1 MFSKGEKVSHQQFG
15 VGTVRMV
22 DEHTLIIRFDHGVE
36 ECLNTDVT
44 LIKAVEHAIKDLNF
58 YPPAEVVVRCQAAA
72 IQSVNDNWGVF
83 SKSLIKL
90 LPHQLWVCHRVLRH
104 WPTNYLVADD
114 VGLGKTVEAGLILWP
129 LLSKGLVK
137 RLLILAPAGLVEQ
150 WQYRLR
156 QMFDIRLTIYSP
168 ELDKPKSDYWNT
180 HPLVIASLPT
190 LRKDVNGRHDR
201 ILQAQD
207 WDLLMVDEAHHLNAL
222 ETQGATLGYRFVQRL
237 IENGKFKSKIFFT
250 GTPHRG
256 KSYGFLALMKLVRP
270 DLFDPEKPAKPQ
282 LPLLKNALIRNNKQ
296 SVTDMEG
303 AKLFK
308 PVTVYSE
315 TYHYSDAEEFFYE
328 KLTEFILTGQAYASG
343 LDNSNNQRAV
353 MLVLIS
359 LQKLASSSIAAIKRA
374 ILNRLNKLNLIKK
387 DLIGLEDKKEKLD
400 IFIAL
405 SDEGIDSA
413 LTDELQA
420 LEEDILEITVKLSL
434 MEDEKPRLE
443 SLLEAANNI
452 VNETKL
458 VQLLAVLDERYKD
471 RNVLFF
477 TEYKATQSL
486 LMSMLQQKYGDGCVV
501 FINGDSSAYQV
512 KNQHGDLCDLHMSR
526 ENAVEKFNS
535 GDVRFIVSTEAGG
548 EGIDLQDNCYSM
560 VHVDLPW
567 NPMRMHQRVGRL
579 NRYGQ
584 KHPVE
589 VMTLRNPDTVESRIW
604 GLLNTKLNE
613 ITYAL
618 REVMDEPEDLLQ
630 LVLGMADGNLF
641 NKLFSKGLVQSAG
654 TLNNWFDKESK
665 QFGGEDAIQAV
676 KDLVGNS
683 QHFDYQSLDSI
694 PKRDLN
700 DLQAF
705 FESMLIYNQKR
716 ILRSEKTISFNTPD
730 CWKVDMGVRNK
741 YDGLVFDRDHKQ
753 SQAAEK
759 VIGVGHKVFDLAVK
773 QALSLTSS
781 LCILPNIEHPLV
793 VFSIFDRVTGIES
806 NVSKTIVGV
815 FGSLDKNKEI
825 FFDWQVLDILNQQKL
840 GKQDLNVP
848 DIQPQD
854 LGEYRNQCLDFLK
867 NNITSLKLPFK
878 IPEIDVLAIFWPV
891 PV

>member
-90 LPHQLWVCHRVLRH
+90 LPHQLWVCHRVLRQ

-282 LPLLKNALIRNNKQ
+282 LSLLKNALIRNNKQ

-303 AKLFK
+303 VKLFK

>member
-1 MFSKGEKVSHQQFG
+1 MFNKGEKVSHQKFG
-15 VGTVRMV
+15 LGTVRMV
-22 DEHTLIIRFDHGVE
+22 DEHTLIIRFDHGIE
-36 ECLNTDVT
+36 ECLKTDVI
-44 LIKAVEHAIKDLNF
+44 LIKAVEQSINDLNF
-58 YPPAEVVVRCQAAA
+58 DTYSEVVLRCQAAA

-90 LPHQLWVCHRVLRH
+90 LPHQLWVCHRVLRQ

-114 VGLGKTVEAGLILWP
+114 VGLGKTIEAGLILWP

-201 ILQAQD
+201 ILKAQD
-207 WDLLMVDEAHHLNAL
+207 WDLLMIDEAHHLNSL
-222 ETQGATLGYRFVQRL
+222 ENKGATLGYRLVQRL
-237 IENGKFKSKIFFT
+237 IDNGKFKSKIFFT

-256 KSYGFLALMKLVRP
+256 KSYGFLALMRLVRP
-270 DLFDPEKPAKPQ
+270 DLFDPDKPAKPQ

-303 AKLFK
+303 EKLFK
-308 PVTVYSE
+308 PVTVYQE
-315 TYHYSDAEEFFYE
+315 TYSYSVEEAFFYE
-328 KLTEFILTGQAYASG
+328 QLTEFILTGQAYASG

-374 ILNRLNKLNLIKK
+374 ILNRLNKLNVIKK
-387 DLIGLEDKKEKLD
+387 DLSGLEEQKEKLD
-400 IFIAL
+400 AFIAL
-405 SDEGIDSA
+405 NNDSVDSA
-413 LTDELQA
+413 LTDEVQA
-420 LEEDILEITVKLSL
+420 LEEDILEVTVKLSL

-486 LMSMLQQKYGDGCVV
+486 LMGMLQQKYGDGCVV

-512 KNQHGDLCDLHMSR
+512 KNQYGDLCDLHMSR

-535 GDVRFIVSTEAGG
+535 GYVRFIVSTEAGG

-589 VMTLRNPDTVESRIW
+589 VLTLRNPDTVESRIW
-604 GLLNTKLNE
+604 DLLNEKLNE
-613 ITYAL
+613 ITHAL
-618 REVMDEPEDLLQ
+618 SEVMDEPEDLLQ
-630 LVLGMADGNLF
+630 LVLGMTDGNLF
-641 NKLFSKGLVQSAG
+641 NQLFSKGLVQSTG
-654 TLNNWFDKESK
+654 TLKNWFDKESK

-683 QHFDYQSLDSI
+683 QQFDYQSLDSI

-705 FESMLIYNQKR
+705 FESMLAHNQKR
-716 ILRSEKTISFNTPD
+716 VIRIENTISFNTPD
-730 CWKVDMGVRNK
+730 CWKVDMGIRNK
-741 YDGLVFDRDHKQ
+741 YEGLVFDRDHKQ
-753 SQAAEK
+753 SQVAEK
-759 VIGVGHKVFDLAVK
+759 VIGVGHRVFDLAVK
-773 QALSLTSS
+773 QALSITAS
-781 LCILPNIEHPLV
+781 LCVLPNLDQPLV
-793 VFSIFDRVTGIES
+793 IFSIFDRVTGIES
-806 NVSKTIVGV
+806 NVSKTIAGV
-815 FGSLDKNKEI
+815 YWNQAANDEI
-825 FFDWQVLDILNQQKL
+825 VFDWQILDILNQQKL
-840 GKQDLNVP
+840 GKQDLNKP
-848 DIQPQD
+848 NIQSHE
-854 LGEYRNQCLDFLK
+854 LNLCMHQCLELLK
-867 NNITSLKLPFK
+867 RNIATLKLPYT
-878 IPEIDVLAIFWPV
+878 IPEIDVLAICWPT
-891 PV
+891 

>member
-1 MFSKGEKVSHQQFG
+1 MG
-15 VGTVRMV
+15 
-22 DEHTLIIRFDHGVE
+22 
-36 ECLNTDVT
+36 
-44 LIKAVEHAIKDLNF
+44 
-58 YPPAEVVVRCQAAA
+58 
-72 IQSVNDNWGVF
+72 
-83 SKSLIKL
+83 
-90 LPHQLWVCHRVLRH
+90 
-104 WPTNYLVADD
+104 
-114 VGLGKTVEAGLILWP
+114 
-129 LLSKGLVK
+129 
-137 RLLILAPAGLVEQ
+137 
-150 WQYRLR
+150 
-156 QMFDIRLTIYSP
+156 
-168 ELDKPKSDYWNT
+168 
-180 HPLVIASLPT
+180 
-190 LRKDVNGRHDR
+190 
-201 ILQAQD
+201 
-207 WDLLMVDEAHHLNAL
+207 
-222 ETQGATLGYRFVQRL
+222 
-237 IENGKFKSKIFFT
+237 
-250 GTPHRG
+250 
-256 KSYGFLALMKLVRP
+256 
-270 DLFDPEKPAKPQ
+270 
-282 LPLLKNALIRNNKQ
+282 
-296 SVTDMEG
+296 
-303 AKLFK
+303 
-308 PVTVYSE
+308 
-315 TYHYSDAEEFFYE
+315 
-328 KLTEFILTGQAYASG
+328 
-343 LDNSNNQRAV
+343 
-353 MLVLIS
+353 
-359 LQKLASSSIAAIKRA
+359 
-374 ILNRLNKLNLIKK
+374 
-387 DLIGLEDKKEKLD
+387 
-400 IFIAL
+400 
-405 SDEGIDSA
+405 
-413 LTDELQA
+413 
-420 LEEDILEITVKLSL
+420 
-434 MEDEKPRLE
+434 
-443 SLLEAANNI
+443 
-452 VNETKL
+452 
-458 VQLLAVLDERYKD
+458 
-471 RNVLFF
+471 
-477 TEYKATQSL
+477 
-486 LMSMLQQKYGDGCVV
+486 MLQQKYGDGCVV

-716 ILRSEKTISFNTPD
+716 ILRSEKAISFNTPD

>member
-1 MFSKGEKVSHQQFG
+1 M
-15 VGTVRMV
+15 
-22 DEHTLIIRFDHGVE
+22 
-36 ECLNTDVT
+36 
-44 LIKAVEHAIKDLNF
+44 
-58 YPPAEVVVRCQAAA
+58 
-72 IQSVNDNWGVF
+72 
-83 SKSLIKL
+83 
-90 LPHQLWVCHRVLRH
+90 LRQ

-114 VGLGKTVEAGLILWP
+114 VGLGKTIEAGLILWP

-190 LRKDVNGRHDR
+190 LRKDVNGRYDR
-201 ILQAQD
+201 LLQAQD
-207 WDLLMVDEAHHLNAL
+207 WDLLMVDEAHHLNSL
-222 ETQGATLGYRFVQRL
+222 ENKGATLGYRLVQRL
-237 IENGKFKSKIFFT
+237 IDNDKFKSKIFFT

-270 DLFDPEKPAKPQ
+270 DLFDPEKPHKAQ

-296 SVTDMEG
+296 SVTDMTGE
-303 AKLFK
+303 KLFK
-308 PVTVYSE
+308 PVTVYQE
-315 TYHYSDAEEFFYE
+315 TYSYSDEETFFYE
-328 KLTEFILTGQAYASG
+328 QLTEFILTGRAYASG
-343 LDNSNNQRAV
+343 LSNSNNQRAI

-374 ILNRLNKLNLIKK
+374 ILNRLNKLNVIKK
-387 DLIGLEDKKEKLD
+387 DLSGLEEQKEKLD
-400 IFIAL
+400 AFIAL

-471 RNVLFF
+471 RSVLFF

-486 LMSMLQQKYGDGCVV
+486 LMGMLQQKYGDGCVV

-512 KNQHGDLCDLHMSR
+512 KNQQGDFCDLHMSR

-535 GDVRFIVSTEAGG
+535 GEVRFIVSTEAGG

-584 KHPVE
+584 KYPVE
-589 VMTLRNPDTVESRIW
+589 VLTLRNPDTVESRIW
-604 GLLNTKLNE
+604 DLLNEKLNE
-613 ITYAL
+613 ITHAL
-618 REVMDEPEDLLQ
+618 SEVMDEPEDLLQ
-630 LVLGMADGNLF
+630 LVLGMTDGNLF
-641 NKLFSKGLVQSAG
+641 NQLFSKGLVQSTG
-654 TLNNWFDKESK
+654 TLNSWFDKESK

-683 QHFDYQSLDSI
+683 QQFDYQSLDSI

-700 DLQAF
+700 DLQSF
-705 FESMLIYNQKR
+705 FESMLVYNQKR
-716 ILRSEKTISFNTPD
+716 VVRSENAISFNTPD
-730 CWKVDMGVRNK
+730 SWRVDMGIRPK
-741 YDGLVFDRDHKQ
+741 YEGLVFDRDHKQ
-753 SQAAEK
+753 SQIAEK
-759 VIGVGHKVFDLAVK
+759 VIGVGHRVFDLAVK

-781 LCILPNIEHPLV
+781 LCVLPNLDQPLV
-793 VFSIFDRVTGIES
+793 IFSIFDRVTGIES
-806 NVSKTIVGV
+806 NISKTIAGV
-815 FGSLDKNKEI
+815 YWNLDTDNEI
-825 FFDWQVLDILNQQKL
+825 VFDWQVLDILNQQKL
-840 GKQDLNVP
+840 GKQDLNKP
-848 DIQPQD
+848 NIQPQELND
-854 LGEYRNQCLDFLK
+854 CMHQCLELLK
-867 NNITSLKLPFK
+867 KNIGILKLPYT
-878 IPEIDVLAIFWPV
+878 IPEIDVLAICWPS
-891 PV
+891 